1 MRWLDGI
8 TELIDVMWMWLGAFP
23 GAFGLGRAQPQR
35 RGRSPCTRGRPEA
48 TWGWTAMLKGP
59 SRVPGLAKPPS
70 PLGLLV
76 PGDLRCPVNT
86 CLCPPSPRR
95 DGES

>member
-1 MRWLDGI
+1 MLTFHPVR
-8 TELIDVMWMWLGAFP
+8 E
-23 GAFGLGRAQPQR
+23 GRQR
-35 RGRSPCTRGRPEA
+35 QICSLSSCEGSRGRPEA

-59 SRVPGLAKPPS
+59 SRGPGLAKPPS

-86 CLCPPSPRR
+86 CLCAPSPRK